1 MLLYLHDWLTQ
12 TRVVTISVFKR
23 TSKNKVG
30 SLKKAKSIS
39 FEESAE
45 TYNSDQLSCLSRI
58 NIKYKMAQGS
68 SETSNQTN
76 RGRGAQDPRL
86 AQFKKKVVTL
96 LQCMSIQEEAG
107 ECWMHLGANLKIP
120 DSELSNIGADHQRN
134 AEKGLAVLQ
143 SWRNRKGRDATVG
156 CLYDAFKAAGKKKSA
171 EKVLELCKPKP

>member
-1 MLLYLHDWLTQ
+1 
-12 TRVVTISVFKR
+12 
-23 TSKNKVG
+23 
-30 SLKKAKSIS
+30 
-39 FEESAE
+39 
-45 TYNSDQLSCLSRI
+45 
-58 NIKYKMAQGS
+58 MAQGS